1 MGGGWER
8 GQEETGSTPRAHREV
23 EEELCGTGQD
33 ASMTR
38 MTVTISVVICC
49 NQQLIDLIEIMNN

>member
-1 MGGGWER
+1 MGREGGGWER

-23 EEELCGTGQD
+23 EEEFCGTGQD

-38 MTVTISVVICC
+38 MAVTISSPRCY
-49 NQQLIDLIEIMNN
+49 LL

>member
-1 MGGGWER
+1 MGREGRWER

-23 EEELCGTGQD
+23 EEEFCGTGQD

-38 MTVTISVVICC
+38 MAVTISSPRCY
-49 NQQLIDLIEIMNN
+49 LL